1 MWPWNGR
8 HIRLWGFILLG
19 IAVALLLLGLV
30 PGWGLTAEI
39 DFVAGSLV
47 AIAFLCWLAWQ
58 VATGRMGLIHG
69 EPTTRRRRRLDRRA
83 AARARAEALTQQQGA
98 PGTA

>member
-1 MWPWNGR
+1 MWPC
-8 HIRLWGFILLG
+8 
-19 IAVALLLLGLV
+19 
-30 PGWGLTAEI
+30 WGLTAEI
-39 DFVAGSLV
+39 SFVGTALV
-47 AIAFLCWLAWQ
+47 AIVYLCWLVWA
-58 VATGRMGLIHG
+58 VVTGRVGLIHG